1 MATDAV
7 LASDM
12 KTKNGAKVPVSPIP
26 IEILEDPWTPAWEV
40 TRIATEVAR
49 KAAEAG

>member
-7 LASDM
+7 RTSGP
-12 KTKNGAKVPVSPIP
+12 KPENEAKIPVSPIP

-40 TRIATEVAR
+40 ARLAMEVVR
-49 KAAEAG
+49 KSPEAA